1 MAFTEDI
8 QVAAVSTPSR
18 SFLTIGSEPVRLR
31 MPGRVRSAV
40 VTTYERMDV
49 ITETDSVFV
58 MTETY
63 AIEVV

>member
-8 QVAAVSTPSR
+8 KVAVVSTPSR
-18 SFLTIGSEPVRLR
+18 SFLTIGSEPVLLR
-31 MPGRVRSAV
+31 VPGRVRSDV